1 MSSSES
7 RITEHLMPPQ
17 VLGSLK
23 TFSHGSSYLLV
34 DMYFQMEDGDE
45 LLDYYI
51 SDDESESDYWARR
64 LGRRVHSGL
73 LASSPASSL
82 FPDCDWESEVFWTK
96 PSLDQGDPTTTTLL
110 QLASRLLT
118 FFKAWRRR
126 RDGGCEQRRLT
137 AANVE
142 KCLGGEET
150 ITQLETDIKR
160 LHSSIAQR
168 VQREL
173 STIFP
178 TALPAEVLERITAEV
193 LREEH
198 DTLLAFSPDQR
209 REVGGCYQALA
220 LVFTSA
226 KSQLFINPD
235 VARERLLSENG
246 NYYHNLH
253 ARLSPSI
260 EKFQASVDNLEN
272 IVNIF

>member
-1 MSSSES
+1 
-7 RITEHLMPPQ
+7 MPPQ

-23 TFSHGSSYLLV
+23 HFHTEAHMRVYLLV
-34 DMYFQMEDGDE
+34 DMYFQMEDGDD

-64 LGRRVHSGL
+64 LGRRVHSNGL

-82 FPDCDWESEVFWTK
+82 FPDCDWESEVFWTR
-96 PSLDQGDPTTTTLL
+96 PSQDQGDPTTTTTTTHLL

-126 RDGGCEQRRLT
+126 RDGACEQRRLT

-150 ITQLETDIKR
+150 ITRLETDIKR
-160 LHSSIAQR
+160 LQSSIAQR

-178 TALPAEVLERITAEV
+178 TALPAEVLERISAEV

-198 DTLLAFSPDQR
+198 DTLLALSPEQR

-226 KSQLFINPD
+226 KSQLFISPD

-272 IVNIF
+272 IVNVF